1 MPWMPVLM
9 PDSPVHQWLSDN
21 GVIAKP
27 RMNGILDGITMT
39 PEIEERYRTRMA
51 SVLAPAD
58 LPLSA
63 RLVLAGEGGSV
74 SFSAKKTVMVKG
86 PDGQKIPV
94 TESVTESV
102 DIRPILDRI
111 VRGRTMHD
119 ALLALKNDSWYQS
132 IESDPDASSRPDIRD
147 LPRSQRRKGVT
158 AKLVSTLVA
167 YYDQLAQDQMR
178 NSDDPVEQEWAAR
191 ALALKDQQFNQ
202 QLQGIQELL
211 PKLGAGFAGP

>member
-1 MPWMPVLM
+1 
-9 PDSPVHQWLSDN
+9 
-21 GVIAKP
+21 
-27 RMNGILDGITMT
+27 MNGILDGITMT
-39 PEIEERYRTRMA
+39 PEIEERYRTRM
-51 SVLAPAD
+51 STLTAPEA
-58 LPLSA
+58 LSLSA
-63 RLVLAGEGGSV
+63 RLVLAGESGAV

-86 PDGQKIPV
+86 PGGQKIPV
-94 TESVTESV
+94 TESVTETV

-119 ALLALKNDSWYQS
+119 ALLALKNDPWYQS
-132 IESDPDASSRPDIRD
+132 IEADPEASTRPDLRD
-147 LPRSQRRKGVT
+147 LPRAQRRRGVT
-158 AKLVSTLVA
+158 AKLVSTIVA
-167 YYDQLAQDQMR
+167 YYDELAQDQMR